1 MRVSAS
7 ARLLPLP
14 RIHLV
19 PIIILDLPMPQKTH
33 RAERTNSVQPTNA
46 GNHRWIAAST
56 IILRDPTRLER
67 WQLSDRLNEVMNS

>member
-33 RAERTNSVQPTNA
+33 RAERTNSVQPDQRRQPSVDRCV
-46 GNHRWIAAST
+46 NHHSSRSYSIGAMAA
-56 IILRDPTRLER
+56 L
-67 WQLSDRLNEVMNS
+67 